1 MSKPEALQAR
11 RYHLLE
17 QLSRAVDEIKR
28 IDNRLSS
35 LLEGRKGQGGA
46 GAA

>member
-1 MSKPEALQAR
+1 MSEPEALTR
-11 RYHLLE
+11 RRKLLLA

-35 LLEGRKGQGGA
+35 LLEGRKPGA
-46 GAA
+46 